1 MDVTRAVRLCFCGR
15 EQAPTMSAR
24 YTLPQ
29 HPAFSDPLSKE
40 DLYTLVSRG
49 SLARGEMCIDED
61 TGHMHTVGE
70 LVSGMRRPS
79 ASSGQAR
86 IARPMYREISPDTE
100 FPEEPVPEAEEEVE
114 EEADETAPEEDRDD
128 DFEYSPSGEIILH
141 HSHPSWLGYTKALIL
156 CLLLTVAGGMLCVIQ
171 LEYGIIAL
179 LCASSTLIAVG
190 IARYSHDYIVTR
202 ERVELIWGI
211 IGRNSKEARICD
223 IRSIDVYETGLKG
236 LLGLGTIDFSTA
248 ANAGIEVQFKDM
260 RRAHVVKDLVR
271 KLQRGVDPT
280 DD

>member
-1 MDVTRAVRLCFCGR
+1 MDVTRAARLCFCGR
-15 EQAPTMSAR
+15 AQALIMSAR
-24 YTLPQ
+24 YTLQQ

-40 DLYTLVSRG
+40 DLYTLVARG
-49 SLARGEMCIDED
+49 SLARGEMCMDED

-86 IARPMYREISPDTE
+86 IARPLYREISPDTE
-100 FPEEPVPEAEEEVE
+100 LPEEAELAAEEEDDE
-114 EEADETAPEEDRDD
+114 DAEEIEETEEADDNRN
-128 DFEYSPSGEIILH
+128 YSPSGETILH
-141 HSHPSWLGYTKALIL
+141 HAHPSWLGYTKALIL
-156 CLLLTVAGGMLCVIQ
+156 CLLLSIAGGLLCVIQ
-171 LEYGIIAL
+171 LEYAVIAL

-190 IARYSHDYIVTR
+190 ISRYSHDYIVTH
-202 ERVELIWGI
+202 ERVELIWGL
-211 IGRNSKEARICD
+211 IGRSSKEARICD
-223 IRSIDVYETGLKG
+223 IRSIDVYESGIKG

-248 ANAGIEVQFKDM
+248 ANAGIEVQFKDL
-260 RRAHVVKDLVR
+260 RRAHEVKDLVR

>member
-1 MDVTRAVRLCFCGR
+1 MKIGC
-15 EQAPTMSAR
+15 
-24 YTLPQ
+24 
-29 HPAFSDPLSKE
+29 
-40 DLYTLVSRG
+40 
-49 SLARGEMCIDED
+49 
-61 TGHMHTVGE
+61 
-70 LVSGMRRPS
+70 
-79 ASSGQAR
+79 
-86 IARPMYREISPDTE
+86 
-100 FPEEPVPEAEEEVE
+100 
-114 EEADETAPEEDRDD
+114 D
-128 DFEYSPSGEIILH
+128 DFDYSPSGEIILH
-141 HSHPSWLGYTKALIL
+141 HAHPSWLGYTKALIL
-156 CLLLTVAGGMLCVIQ
+156 CLLLTVAGGLLCVIQ

-211 IGRNSKEARICD
+211 IGRSSKEARICD
-223 IRSIDVYETGLKG
+223 IRSIDVYEAGLKG